1 MIAQADC
8 SNRRLLVPPIG
19 SRSTV
24 RNHKVS
30 NHKPLWYYPSPHL
43 PSLQFGMPIVAY
55 GLSHKT
61 APIALRERV
70 ALDPDTLRLALA
82 DLRRQVNQVEEAAI
96 LSTCN
101 RTELYCVLDQ
111 RGHDPLEA
119 WLAQHRSIQVQELA
133 AASYAL
139 WDDQAARHLAR
150 VASGLDSMVLGE
162 PQIMGQLKDA
172 YETARLAGTLG
183 PRLERLTQ
191 HSFAVAKRVRT
202 NTDIGRNPISVAFA
216 AVSLAQRIF
225 EDLSQNQALLLGAGD
240 TIELVAR
247 HLRERGVAKI
257 VIANRTLENARALAN
272 EVGGEAIPLA
282 DAPRYLVHSDI
293 VISSTASPI
302 PILGKGA
309 VENAL
314 KKRKHR
320 PIFMVDIA
328 VPRDIEPEVGQ
339 LSDVYLYTIDDL
351 TAIIEDNVR
360 TRRRAAE
367 QGELIVE
374 EGVEE
379 YLRDQRVRESQST
392 LTALRRQAERL
403 RDDELERTLAELAR
417 GGDPAELIKRLAN
430 GLTNKLIHKPTIALR
445 DAGANDRA
453 EVIRV
458 VKELF
463 SLDSSRE

>member
-1 MIAQADC
+1 MVCNALAFAADP
-8 SNRRLLVPPIG
+8 SGTIVILLP
-19 SRSTV
+19 R
-24 RNHKVS
+24 
-30 NHKPLWYYPSPHL
+30 PLSA
-43 PSLQFGMPIVAY
+43 MPIVAY

-70 ALDPDTLRLALA
+70 ALDPATQRSALA
-82 DLRRQVNQVEEAAI
+82 ELRRQIGELAEVAI

-101 RTELYCVLDQ
+101 RTELYCVLNE
-111 RGHDPLEA
+111 RNHAPLEQ
-119 WLAQHRSIQVQELA
+119 WLAAHCGIRVQELEVA
-133 AASYAL
+133 TYAL
-139 WDDQAARHLAR
+139 WDEQAARHLAR
-150 VASGLDSMVLGE
+150 VAAGLDSMVLGE

-172 YETARLAGTLG
+172 YETARSVGTLG

-191 HSFAVAKRVRT
+191 HSFAVAKRVRA
-202 NTDIGRNPISVAFA
+202 NTDIGRNPISVAYA
-216 AVSLAQRIF
+216 AVGLAQRIF

-257 VIANRTLENARALAN
+257 VIANRTLANARALAN
-272 EVGGEAIPLA
+272 EVGGEAILLA

-328 VPRDIEPEVGQ
+328 VPRDIEPEVGE
-339 LSDVYLYTIDDL
+339 LRDVYLYTIDDL

-360 TRRRAAE
+360 ARRRAAD

-403 RDDELERTLAELAR
+403 RDTELERSLADLAR
-417 GGDPAELIKRLAN
+417 GADPAELLKRLAN

-445 DAGANDRA
+445 EAGANDHA

-458 VKELF
+458 VNELF
-463 SLDSSRE
+463 SLDSTRE

>member
-1 MIAQADC
+1 
-8 SNRRLLVPPIG
+8 
-19 SRSTV
+19 
-24 RNHKVS
+24 
-30 NHKPLWYYPSPHL
+30 
-43 PSLQFGMPIVAY
+43 MPIVAY

-70 ALDPDTLRLALA
+70 ALDPDMLRGALA
-82 DLRRQVNQVEEAAI
+82 ELRRQVKQVDEVAI

-101 RTELYCVLDQ
+101 RTELYCALNAP
-111 RGHDPLEA
+111 GHAALEH
-119 WLAQHRSIQVQELA
+119 WLAGHRRIQVRELEV
-133 AASYAL
+133 ASYAL
-139 WDDQAARHLAR
+139 WNDQAARHVAR
-150 VASGLDSMVLGE
+150 VAAGLDSMVLGE

-172 YETARLAGTLG
+172 YDLARSAGTLG

-191 HSFAVAKRVRT
+191 HAFNVAKRVRS
-202 NTDIGRNPISVAFA
+202 NTDIGRNPISVAYA
-216 AVSLAQRIF
+216 AVGLAQRIF

-257 VIANRTLENARALAN
+257 VIANRTLANARALAN

-328 VPRDIEPEVGQ
+328 VPRDIEPEVGE
-339 LSDVYLYTIDDL
+339 LRDVYLYTIDDL

-360 TRRRAAE
+360 ARRRAAE
-367 QGELIVE
+367 QGELIVDA
-374 EGVEE
+374 GVEE
-379 YLRDQRVRESQST
+379 YLRDQRVRESQGT
-392 LTALRRQAERL
+392 LTALRRHAEQL
-403 RDDELERTLAELAR
+403 RDDELARTLADLAR
-417 GGDPAELIKRLAN
+417 GADPAELLKRLAN

-445 DAGANDRA
+445 EAGANDRA

-458 VKELF
+458 VNELF
-463 SLDSSRE
+463 SLDSTQE

>member
-1 MIAQADC
+1 
-8 SNRRLLVPPIG
+8 
-19 SRSTV
+19 
-24 RNHKVS
+24 
-30 NHKPLWYYPSPHL
+30 
-43 PSLQFGMPIVAY
+43 MPIVAY

-61 APIALRERV
+61 ASIALRERV
-70 ALDPDTLRLALA
+70 ALDPATLRNALA
-82 DLRRQVNQVEEAAI
+82 ELRQVQQVEEAAI

-101 RTELYCVLDQ
+101 RTELYCVLTE
-111 RGHDPLEA
+111 RGHAPLA
-119 WLAQHRSIQVQELA
+119 HWLATHRSIGVPELESV
-133 AASYAL
+133 SYAL

-150 VASGLDSMVLGE
+150 VASGLDSMALGE

-172 YETARLAGTLG
+172 YETARSVGTLG

-202 NTDIGRNPISVAFA
+202 NTDIGRNPISVAYA

-257 VIANRTLENARALAN
+257 VIANRTLANARALAN
-272 EVGGEAIPLA
+272 EVGGEAISLA

-339 LSDVYLYTIDDL
+339 LGDVYLYTIDDL

-360 TRRRAAE
+360 ARRRAAE
-367 QGELIVE
+367 QGELIIE

-379 YLRDQRVRESQST
+379 YLRDQRVRESQNT

-403 RDDELERTLAELAR
+403 RDDELARMLLELER
-417 GGDPAELIKRLAN
+417 GGDPADLLKRLAN

-445 DAGANDRA
+445 EAGANDRA

-458 VKELF
+458 VNELF
-463 SLDSSRE
+463 SLDSGRE